1 MNASK
6 RRKTGRPPATVGGE
20 NSRLQQWLD
29 ANGFTSVQLETA
41 VAKVTEPIGRQSM
54 TRIRG
59 GGDVRLKTM
68 LRILLGARRLKS
80 DVTMNDIFDLDPESP
95 YNRLRLQ

>member
-1 MNASK
+1 M
-6 RRKTGRPPATVGGE
+6 GGE